1 MAKVNKHGL
10 RMIGLRDACGETRFL
25 ARYPRHGAYVQIDCD
40 KTTGRVYADFFI
52 DQNSWTARRGDVVT
66 VARALAPMTM
76 QQIADKIAAHVRHI

>member
-10 RMIGLRDACGETRFL
+10 RMTGLRDACGETRFL
-25 ARYPRHGAYVQIDCD
+25 ARYPRRGAYVQIDYD

-52 DQNSWTARRGDVVT
+52 DQNSWAIHRGDVVT